1 MILRGCETVL
11 LLLISLIS
19 LAHAELTPTR
29 LSPRRPPATSAHV
42 LARSLVER
50 GEVANSNSTNFTS
63 AVCTTTQCLQGT
75 NSLSA
80 GVHVVSRTNGTNTNL
95 VKLLP
100 GTYTSS
106 SSSNANSSFLSFS
119 SAASAST
126 ATPSPGFMTS
136 GALGS
141 TYTVS
146 LQAGMIAYSSALF
159 QGTPTYLTLPST
171 NTSAANSTATTLGS
185 SISSLLLSDDVY
197 AILQA
202 GSERLVVWDGVADVS
217 QWRSVVKNQVTFQQL
232 QSSACP
238 TPCASGGTCTG
249 DGRCACATG
258 WTGTLC
264 GQSTYALS
272 FSDDVNLGVHTDLL
286 ERVLHFPDI
295 CEPGRYGS
303 SCLSCPATC
312 TNCDQGVTGTGR
324 CLEVG
329 SSSIVQPSSECR
341 ASFIASVPSTDIGKD
356 CFPACNCIN
365 GVCASNS
372 SSATCACSAGWAAA
386 ANGTQCG
393 ACATG
398 YYQTNGGDCL
408 GESTSHTYRPL
419 MLLLTRAGRIS
430 SACDASCASCSSP
443 SGTCLTCQSGLQPDS
458 TDATRCITS
467 TSTSSN
473 GTFITCAARTYYDST
488 SQSCVDCNPL
498 CETCWTTGRG
508 GCLTCRSPN
517 GLLDGQCVAVSTK
530 TGVCN
535 SAQETKYKSNAVW
548 VFDNTKQECDALPA
562 KCSAGGIDNFSSG
575 SLRPSLTC
583 SACIPGSYLFQ
594 GICYNPCPNGT
605 AVSTDETSCVP
616 CDSSCSTCFGSSANS
631 CLSCANSNQVL
642 LNGKCV
648 SSCPAG
654 FYTAANSTCIACHP
668 DCATCGTSFTN
679 CLTCPT
685 TRPVLSSGRCLLA
698 CASTQYYDTPSTSC
712 QSCSS
717 SCGTC
722 SGPGTS
728 DCLSCLSGSNTILS
742 SGSCVASPNSCQV
755 VPGFGACLS
764 QLVVVSAPTTGSVQ
778 STKPFP
784 WWWILLSILLAVLSL
799 GGGFWWWRRKDKAR
813 RRKRTERFGLDLG
826 HHEVKL
832 KLQKL
837 DPVIANPI
845 VPKAE
850 DEIDP
855 VLLERVPLTPRRFD
869 TTPYE
874 MGKRAREAHELK
886 SMKVQNLKRMGKE
899 LERADEVAH
908 KSRWSNLSYHSA
920 VHPGLFRPAPAPPL
934 RPQNTGASAYSDQST
949 FTTASGKKVRWGDRN
964 PFNPYH

>member
-1 MILRGCETVL
+1 MILRGYETVL
-11 LLLISLIS
+11 LLLTSSIS
-19 LAHAELTPTR
+19 LAHAELTPIR
-29 LSPRRPPATSAHV
+29 LTPRRSSPTTGAQV

-50 GEVANSNSTNFTS
+50 GTTSTTNSTNASS
-63 AVCTTTQCLQGT
+63 AVCTATQCLQGT

-80 GVHVVSRTNGTNTNL
+80 GVYVVSRANGTDTTL

-106 SSSNANSSFLSFS
+106 SSTNANSSFLSFPS
-119 SAASAST
+119 STSAST
-126 ATPSPGFMTS
+126 VTPSAGFTTS
-136 GALGS
+136 GILGS

-146 LQAGMIAYSSALF
+146 LQPGIIVYSSALF
-159 QGTPTYLTLPST
+159 QGTPSYLALPST
-171 NTSAANSTATTLGS
+171 NTSASNSTSTSLGS
-185 SISSLLLSDDVY
+185 SISSLLLSNKVY
-197 AILQA
+197 AILHA

-232 QSSACP
+232 QSSACA

-258 WTGTLC
+258 WAGTLC
-264 GQSTYALS
+264 
-272 FSDDVNLGVHTDLL
+272 
-286 ERVLHFPDI
+286 DI
-295 CEPGRYGS
+295 CEPGHYGS
-303 SCLSCPATC
+303 ACLPCPANC
-312 TNCDQGVTGTGR
+312 ANCDQGVTGTGR
-324 CLEVG
+324 CLDVG
-329 SSSIVQPSSECR
+329 SSSIVQPS
-341 ASFIASVPSTDIGKD
+341 I
-356 CFPACNCIN
+356 CNCIN
-365 GVCASNS
+365 GICASNS
-372 SSATCACSAGWAAA
+372 SSATCACSAGWSTA

-398 YYQTNGGDCL
+398 YYQTSAGDCL
-408 GESTSHTYRPL
+408 
-419 MLLLTRAGRIS
+419 
-430 SACDASCASCSSP
+430 ACDASCASCSSP

-458 TDATRCITS
+458 TDATKCITATS
-467 TSTSSN
+467 TSPN

-498 CETCWTTGRG
+498 CETCYTTGTG

-517 GLLDGQCVAVSTK
+517 GLLNGQCVAVSTK

-575 SLRPSLTC
+575 SLRSGVTC
-583 SACIPGSYLFQ
+583 STCVPGSYLYQ

-616 CDSSCSTCFGSSANS
+616 CDSSCSTCYGSTPSA

-648 SSCPAG
+648 SSCPQG
-654 FYTAANSTCIACHP
+654 FYTATNSTCMSCHP
-668 DCATCGTSFTN
+668 DCATCGSSFTT

-685 TRPVLSSGRCLLA
+685 SRPVLSSGRCLLA
-698 CASTQYYDTPSTSC
+698 CSSSQYYDTSSTSC

-717 SCGTC
+717 TCGTC

-728 DCLSCLSGSNTILS
+728 DCLSCPSGSNTVLS
-742 SGSCVASPNSCQV
+742 SGACVASPNSCQV
-755 VPGFGACLS
+755 IPGFGACLS
-764 QLVVVSAPTTGSVQ
+764 QLVVVSAPDTAPVS
-778 STKPFP
+778 SKKKLP
-784 WWWILLSILLAVLSL
+784 WWWILLSLLLALFSL
-799 GGGFWWWRRKDKAR
+799 LGGFWWWRRKDKAR

-837 DPVIANPI
+837 DPVIANPV
-845 VPKAE
+845 VPKSE
-850 DEIDP
+850 EEVDP
-855 VLLERVPLTPRRFD
+855 VLMERVPLTPRRFD
-869 TTPYE
+869 TSAYKS
-874 MGKRAREAHELK
+874 GKREGEAHELEGI
-886 SMKVQNLKRMGKE
+886 KVHDLKE
-899 LERADEVAH
+899 LERTKDEASH
-908 KSRWSNLSYHSA
+908 HQNRWSNLSYQSA
-920 VHPGLFRPAPAPPL
+920 VHSTPSRPAPVPPL
-934 RPQNTGASAYSDQST
+934 QPQDTGTSTYSDMST

-964 PFNPYH
+964 PFNPHH